1 MRPLHLRIK
10 GIRKTIQLHI
20 KEPLNLYNK
29 NIRTPT
35 DSIPTPQNKKRFNRA
50 AGVLMKR

>member
-10 GIRKTIQLHI
+10 GMRKTIQLHI

-29 NIRTPT
+29 NIRKPT
-35 DSIPTPQNKKRFNRA
+35 DSIPAPQNKKRFNLA

>member
-1 MRPLHLRIK
+1 MRPFHLRIK

-35 DSIPTPQNKKRFNRA
+35 DSIPTPQNKKGFNRA